1 MIHDIN
7 LILALL
13 NSKIKSVYANGVSVL
28 SKSSDLVSA
37 RLEFEN
43 GCIAN
48 LTASRLS
55 VKPLRKLRVF
65 EKNTYSSLD
74 LQKSSIEK
82 YIVSSKANSN
92 QDVVFEFKNNSVKK
106 ESILI
111 EKQNALYEELVSF
124 SESIQNQQSIEV
136 DGNDAIKTLEIAL
149 LIQQKINALTI
160 DLRNYGQSDTVSKYE
175 NLGLRSYND
184 VLGAFDFLKTIG
196 FNSDQ
201 IGLHGISL
209 GGSTAIFAAANEPTI
224 KAIWTDST
232 LAEFNL
238 ILKDEIARY
247 GMPNIFGPAVSFIG
261 QRLTGIDPSDLSPA
275 YKLTSSQSY
284 YITHGQKDKRVPAH
298 HFEFFQNYINNNN
311 VDAEFWLIPDA
322 SHVDAMI
329 KYPNEYS

>member
-1 MIHDIN
+1 MKKIFS
-7 LILALL
+7 IL
-13 NSKIKSVYANGVSVL
+13 
-28 SKSSDLVSA
+28 
-37 RLEFEN
+37 
-43 GCIAN
+43 
-48 LTASRLS
+48 
-55 VKPLRKLRVF
+55 
-65 EKNTYSSLD
+65 
-74 LQKSSIEK
+74 
-82 YIVSSKANSN
+82 
-92 QDVVFEFKNNSVKK
+92 
-106 ESILI
+106 SILI
-111 EKQNALYEELVSF
+111 LVVFIVYSGIGFYIAYSILRIDPTCGLHEGSLPNTWNTKKDQHEYTILAKKELRKNFPSSKYHLDVWQDVYFPSRDVDIKINGWLF
-124 SESIQNQQSIEV
+124 SYFPNRPVVIIVHGLFPNGKCKPESNI
-136 DGNDAIKTLEIAL
+136 IASL

-247 GMPNIFGPAVSFIG
+247 GMPNIFGPAVSFTG

-322 SHVDAMI
+322 YHVDAMI
-329 KYPNEYS
+329 KYPDEYSEKMKQFFEENLN